1 MITVAAAAIETG
13 ARILICQRR
22 RDDHFPLR
30 WEFPGGKVEKGEK
43 PQRALAREL
52 AEELGVDA
60 EIGREVYR
68 TRHRYQEVAD
78 EIELIFYST
87 TLATEPRNL
96 AFERMVWAPR
106 EELSNFDFLPADL
119 EFVGLL
125 MRDEIRL

>member
-1 MITVAAAAIETG
+1 MITVAAAVIETG